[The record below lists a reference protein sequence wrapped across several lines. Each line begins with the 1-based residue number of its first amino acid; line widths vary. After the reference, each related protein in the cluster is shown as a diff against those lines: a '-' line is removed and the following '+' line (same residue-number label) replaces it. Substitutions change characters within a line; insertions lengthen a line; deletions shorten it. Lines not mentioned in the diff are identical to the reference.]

1 MSLPCPAIG
10 IPPWSNCIPETQII
24 VSESVPT
31 HDIQVPSSLSP
42 LVPPRPM
49 LFEPW
54 KLQKLALDG
63 FVPHGIAPVPRCGSE
78 LGGVPDLPG
87 HTGDPCQVLSRR

>member
-1 MSLPCPAIG
+1 
-10 IPPWSNCIPETQII
+10 
-24 VSESVPT
+24 
-31 HDIQVPSSLSP
+31 
-42 LVPPRPM
+42 M

-87 HTGDPCQVLSRR
+87 HTGDPCQVPSRR